1 MAIPEMNGVGAVQ
14 GNGNKY
20 ELKPQKEQK
29 MGNLPV
35 GQGYGETNDVR
46 PKYGVV
52 NDYGGD
58 IANFAKFKGND
69 KNDAMRLTNSAA
81 NDVKKQYMQLQHE
94 YPGIELQ
101 FEPMPNP
108 QTAGKKR
115 EGFFNYQQQLDNWK
129 DNAMT
134 QINNAR
140 ERNTVEVVGD
150 AVEAV
155 NQNTNEKSAMNAA
168 LTAGYGEANLEAT
181 EKEGVKTRE
190 AVAKEGAKTRRAVH
204 NEGAATRKTV
214 RAEGAKTRDVV
225 RIESAVTRNVVR
237 KESADIQNTVREV
250 GRDIQNTVHEEA
262 TTTRETVRKV
272 GKDTQEINTLTGQ
285 INSTNRRHSRG
296 VNNEINDMTNRIVSS
311 ELTPEEKKEALK
323 DVADLAGSSVSNRKL
338 RETRAE
344 VDDKLVFGEQE
355 EPEVP
360 EREAPPLREYP
371 VYEDPYANTETK
383 NPPKTMSGYNKP
395 IRRNPFIKGD
405 TPKVIDNAGETSSA
419 PKTKKLPKTS
429 GNRGPLAPEKEPSIL
444 DKPFWKK

>member
-46 PKYGVV
+46 PKFGVV

-115 EGFFNYQQQLDNWK
+115 EGFFNYQQQLDIWK

-155 NQNTNEKSAMNAA
+155 NQNTNEKAAMNAA

-181 EKEGVKTRE
+181 EEEGVKTR
-190 AVAKEGAKTRRAVH
+190 KAVH
-204 NEGAATRKTV
+204 SEGAATRRTV
-214 RAEGAKTRDVV
+214 RNEGQKTR
-225 RIESAVTRNVVR
+225 
-237 KESADIQNTVREV
+237 
-250 GRDIQNTVHEEA
+250 
-262 TTTRETVRKV
+262 
-272 GKDTQEINTLTGQ
+272 
-285 INSTNRRHSRG
+285 
-296 VNNEINDMTNRIVSS
+296 
-311 ELTPEEKKEALK
+311 
-323 DVADLAGSSVSNRKL
+323 
-338 RETRAE
+338 
-344 VDDKLVFGEQE
+344 
-355 EPEVP
+355 
-360 EREAPPLREYP
+360 
-371 VYEDPYANTETK
+371 
-383 NPPKTMSGYNKP
+383 
-395 IRRNPFIKGD
+395 
-405 TPKVIDNAGETSSA
+405 
-419 PKTKKLPKTS
+419 
-429 GNRGPLAPEKEPSIL
+429 
-444 DKPFWKK
+444 

>member
-46 PKYGVV
+46 PKFGVV

-115 EGFFNYQQQLDNWK
+115 EGFFNYQQQLDIWK

-155 NQNTNEKSAMNAA
+155 NQNTNEKAATNAA

-181 EKEGVKTRE
+181 EEEGVKTR
-190 AVAKEGAKTRRAVH
+190 KAVH
-204 NEGAATRKTV
+204 SEGAATRRTVRNEGQKTREAVHTESAITRNTV
-214 RAEGAKTRDVV
+214 RAEGAKTRNVV
-225 RIESAVTRNVVR
+225 RQEAADTKNVVR
-237 KESADIQNTVREV
+237 KEGTKTRDVVRQAGQETQEINELSNEVSDVLNTEYHTGATKKQIGDMRDKIVSSNLPHESKKEMLKDLADFSDQVVISDKEITNEQKDVDMRIAIE
-250 GRDIQNTVHEEA
+250 
-262 TTTRETVRKV
+262 
-272 GKDTQEINTLTGQ
+272 KDTQEP
-285 INSTNRRHSRG
+285 
-296 VNNEINDMTNRIVSS
+296 E
-311 ELTPEEKKEALK
+311 TP
-323 DVADLAGSSVSNRKL
+323 
-338 RETRAE
+338 T
-344 VDDKLVFGEQE
+344 F
-355 EPEVP
+355 
-360 EREAPPLREYP
+360 EAPPLKEEP
-371 VYEDPYANTETK
+371 IFEPPFPNGGGNSVPKE
-383 NPPKTMSGYNKP
+383 PPKGKQ
-395 IRRNPFIKGD
+395 IRKNPFIH
-405 TPKVIDNAGETSSA
+405 DNK
-419 PKTKKLPKTS
+419 PKTNGVGVPY
-429 GNRGPLAPEKEPSIL
+429 APEPSQILKPKFKKEL
-444 DKPFWKK
+444 K

>member
-46 PKYGVV
+46 PKFGVV

-155 NQNTNEKSAMNAA
+155 NQNTNEKAATNAT

-181 EKEGVKTRE
+181 EEEGVKTR
-190 AVAKEGAKTRRAVH
+190 KAVH
-204 NEGAATRKTV
+204 SEGAATRRTVRNEGQKTREAVHTESAITRNTV
-214 RAEGAKTRDVV
+214 RAEGAKTRNVV
-225 RIESAVTRNVVR
+225 RQEAADTRNVVR
-237 KESADIQNTVREV
+237 KEGTKTRDVVRQAGQETQEINELSNEVSDVLNTEYHTGATKKQVGDMRDKIVSSNLPHESKKEMLKDLADFSDQVVISDKEITNEQKDVDMRIAIE
-250 GRDIQNTVHEEA
+250 
-262 TTTRETVRKV
+262 
-272 GKDTQEINTLTGQ
+272 KDTQEP
-285 INSTNRRHSRG
+285 
-296 VNNEINDMTNRIVSS
+296 E
-311 ELTPEEKKEALK
+311 TPI
-323 DVADLAGSSVSNRKL
+323 
-338 RETRAE
+338 
-344 VDDKLVFGEQE
+344 F
-355 EPEVP
+355 
-360 EREAPPLREYP
+360 EAPPLKEEP
-371 VYEDPYANTETK
+371 IFEPPFHNGGGKSVPKE
-383 NPPKTMSGYNKP
+383 PPKDKS
-395 IRRNPFIKGD
+395 IRKNPFIH
-405 TPKVIDNAGETSSA
+405 DNK
-419 PKTKKLPKTS
+419 PKTDGVGVPY
-429 GNRGPLAPEKEPSIL
+429 APEPSQILKPKFKKEL
-444 DKPFWKK
+444 K

>member
-46 PKYGVV
+46 PKFGVV

-101 FEPMPNP
+101 FDPMPNP

-115 EGFFNYQQQLDNWK
+115 EGFFIYQHQLDIWK

-155 NQNTNEKSAMNAA
+155 NQNTNGKAAMNAA

-181 EKEGVKTRE
+181 EEEGVKTR
-190 AVAKEGAKTRRAVH
+190 KAVH
-204 NEGAATRKTV
+204 SEGAATRRTVSYVGQKTRVAVHTVSAITRNTV
-214 RAEGAKTRDVV
+214 RAEGAKTRNVV
-225 RIESAVTRNVVR
+225 RQEAADTRNVVR
-237 KESADIQNTVREV
+237 KEGTKTRDVVRQAGQETQEINELSNEVSDVLNTEYHTGATKKQVGDMRDKIVSSNLPHESKKEMLKDLADFSDQVVISDKEITNEQKDVDMRIAIE
-250 GRDIQNTVHEEA
+250 
-262 TTTRETVRKV
+262 
-272 GKDTQEINTLTGQ
+272 KDTQEP
-285 INSTNRRHSRG
+285 
-296 VNNEINDMTNRIVSS
+296 E
-311 ELTPEEKKEALK
+311 TP
-323 DVADLAGSSVSNRKL
+323 
-338 RETRAE
+338 T
-344 VDDKLVFGEQE
+344 F
-355 EPEVP
+355 
-360 EREAPPLREYP
+360 EAPPLKEEP
-371 VYEDPYANTETK
+371 IFEPPFPNGGGKSVPKE
-383 NPPKTMSGYNKP
+383 PPKDKP
-395 IRRNPFIKGD
+395 IRKNPFIH
-405 TPKVIDNAGETSSA
+405 DNK
-419 PKTKKLPKTS
+419 PKTNGVGVPY
-429 GNRGPLAPEKEPSIL
+429 APEPSQILKPKFKKEL
-444 DKPFWKK
+444 K

>member
-20 ELKPQKEQK
+20 ELKPPKEQK

-155 NQNTNEKSAMNAA
+155 NQNTNGKAAMNAS

-181 EKEGVKTRE
+181 EEEGVKTR
-190 AVAKEGAKTRRAVH
+190 KAVH
-204 NEGAATRKTV
+204 SEGAATRRTVRNEGQKTREAVHTESAIMRNTV
-214 RAEGAKTRDVV
+214 RAEGAKTRNVV
-225 RIESAVTRNVVR
+225 RQEAADTRNVVR
-237 KESADIQNTVREV
+237 KEGTKTRDVVRQAGQETQEINELSNEVSDVLNTEYHTGATKKQVGDMRDKIVSSNLPHESKKEMLKDLADFSDQVVISDKEITNEQKDVDMRIAIE
-250 GRDIQNTVHEEA
+250 
-262 TTTRETVRKV
+262 
-272 GKDTQEINTLTGQ
+272 KDTQEP
-285 INSTNRRHSRG
+285 
-296 VNNEINDMTNRIVSS
+296 E
-311 ELTPEEKKEALK
+311 TPI
-323 DVADLAGSSVSNRKL
+323 
-338 RETRAE
+338 
-344 VDDKLVFGEQE
+344 F
-355 EPEVP
+355 
-360 EREAPPLREYP
+360 EAPPLKEEP
-371 VYEDPYANTETK
+371 IFEPPFHNGGGKSVPKE
-383 NPPKTMSGYNKP
+383 PPKGKQ
-395 IRRNPFIKGD
+395 IRKNPFIH
-405 TPKVIDNAGETSSA
+405 DNK
-419 PKTKKLPKTS
+419 PKTNGVGVPY
-429 GNRGPLAPEKEPSIL
+429 APEPSQILKPKFKKEL
-444 DKPFWKK
+444 K

>member
-1 MAIPEMNGVGAVQ
+1 MAIPEMNGVGAVR

-46 PKYGVV
+46 PKFGVV

-155 NQNTNEKSAMNAA
+155 NQNTNEKAAMNAA
-168 LTAGYGEANLEAT
+168 LTAGYGEANLDAT
-181 EKEGVKTRE
+181 EQEGVKTRKAVHSEGVATRRTVRNEGQKTRE
-190 AVAKEGAKTRRAVH
+190 AVHTESAITR
-204 NEGAATRKTV
+204 NTV
-214 RAEGAKTRDVV
+214 RAEGAKTRNVV
-225 RIESAVTRNVVR
+225 RQEAADTRNVVR
-237 KESADIQNTVREV
+237 KEGTKTRDVVRQAGQETQEINELSNEVSDVLNTEYHTGATKKQVGDMRDKIVSSNLPHESKKEMLKDLADFSDQVVISDKEITNEQKDVDMRIAIE
-250 GRDIQNTVHEEA
+250 
-262 TTTRETVRKV
+262 
-272 GKDTQEINTLTGQ
+272 KDTQEP
-285 INSTNRRHSRG
+285 
-296 VNNEINDMTNRIVSS
+296 E
-311 ELTPEEKKEALK
+311 TPI
-323 DVADLAGSSVSNRKL
+323 
-338 RETRAE
+338 
-344 VDDKLVFGEQE
+344 F
-355 EPEVP
+355 
-360 EREAPPLREYP
+360 EAPPLKEEP
-371 VYEDPYANTETK
+371 IFEPPFPNGGGKSVPKE
-383 NPPKTMSGYNKP
+383 PPKGKQ
-395 IRRNPFIKGD
+395 IRKNPFIH
-405 TPKVIDNAGETSSA
+405 DNK
-419 PKTKKLPKTS
+419 PKTDGVGVPY
-429 GNRGPLAPEKEPSIL
+429 APEPSQILKPKFKKEL
-444 DKPFWKK
+444 K

>member
-1 MAIPEMNGVGAVQ
+1 MAIPEMNGVSAVQ

-46 PKYGVV
+46 PKFGVV

-155 NQNTNEKSAMNAA
+155 NQNTNEKAATNAA

-181 EKEGVKTRE
+181 EEEGVKTR
-190 AVAKEGAKTRRAVH
+190 KAVH
-204 NEGAATRKTV
+204 SEGAATRRTVRNEGQKTREAVHTESAITRNTV
-214 RAEGAKTRDVV
+214 RAEGAKTRNVV
-225 RIESAVTRNVVR
+225 RQEAADTRNVVR
-237 KESADIQNTVREV
+237 KEGTKTRNVVRQAGQETQEINELSNEVSDVLNTEYHTGATKKQVGDMRDKIVSSNLPHESKKEMLKDLADFSDQVVISDKEITNEQKDVDMRIAIE
-250 GRDIQNTVHEEA
+250 
-262 TTTRETVRKV
+262 
-272 GKDTQEINTLTGQ
+272 KDTQEP
-285 INSTNRRHSRG
+285 
-296 VNNEINDMTNRIVSS
+296 E
-311 ELTPEEKKEALK
+311 TPI
-323 DVADLAGSSVSNRKL
+323 
-338 RETRAE
+338 
-344 VDDKLVFGEQE
+344 F
-355 EPEVP
+355 
-360 EREAPPLREYP
+360 EAPPLKEEP
-371 VYEDPYANTETK
+371 IFEPPFPNGGGKSVPKE
-383 NPPKTMSGYNKP
+383 PPKDKS
-395 IRRNPFIKGD
+395 IRKNPFIH
-405 TPKVIDNAGETSSA
+405 DNK
-419 PKTKKLPKTS
+419 PKTDGVGVPY
-429 GNRGPLAPEKEPSIL
+429 APEPSQILKPKFKKEL
-444 DKPFWKK
+444 K

>member
-1 MAIPEMNGVGAVQ
+1 MAIPEMNGVGAVR
-14 GNGNKY
+14 GNESKY
-20 ELKPQKEQK
+20 ELKLPKEQK

-46 PKYGVV
+46 PKFGVV

-115 EGFFNYQQQLDNWK
+115 EGFFNYQQQLDIWK

-155 NQNTNEKSAMNAA
+155 NQNTNEKAATNAA

-181 EKEGVKTRE
+181 EEEGVKTR
-190 AVAKEGAKTRRAVH
+190 KAVH
-204 NEGAATRKTV
+204 SEGAATRRTVRNEGQKTREAVHTESAITRNTV
-214 RAEGAKTRDVV
+214 RAEGAKTRNVV
-225 RIESAVTRNVVR
+225 RQEAADTRNVVR
-237 KESADIQNTVREV
+237 KEGTKTRDVVRQAGQETQEINELSNEVSDVLNTEYHTGATKKQIGDMRDKIVSSNLPHESKKEMLKDLADFSDQVVISDKEITNEQKDVDMRIAIE
-250 GRDIQNTVHEEA
+250 
-262 TTTRETVRKV
+262 
-272 GKDTQEINTLTGQ
+272 KDTQEP
-285 INSTNRRHSRG
+285 
-296 VNNEINDMTNRIVSS
+296 E
-311 ELTPEEKKEALK
+311 TPI
-323 DVADLAGSSVSNRKL
+323 
-338 RETRAE
+338 
-344 VDDKLVFGEQE
+344 F
-355 EPEVP
+355 
-360 EREAPPLREYP
+360 EAPPLKEEP
-371 VYEDPYANTETK
+371 IFEPPFPNGGGKSVPKE
-383 NPPKTMSGYNKP
+383 PPKDKS
-395 IRRNPFIKGD
+395 IRKNPFIH
-405 TPKVIDNAGETSSA
+405 DNK
-419 PKTKKLPKTS
+419 PKTNGVGVPY
-429 GNRGPLAPEKEPSIL
+429 APEPSQILKPKFKKEL
-444 DKPFWKK
+444 K

>member
-46 PKYGVV
+46 PKFGVV

-115 EGFFNYQQQLDNWK
+115 EGFFNYQQQLDIWK

-155 NQNTNEKSAMNAA
+155 NQNTNEKAAMNAV
-168 LTAGYGEANLEAT
+168 LTAGYGEANLDAT
-181 EKEGVKTRE
+181 EQEGVKTRKAVHSEGVVTRRTVRNEGQKTRE
-190 AVAKEGAKTRRAVH
+190 AVHTESAITR
-204 NEGAATRKTV
+204 NTV
-214 RAEGAKTRDVV
+214 RAEGAKTRNVV
-225 RIESAVTRNVVR
+225 RQEAADTRNVVR
-237 KESADIQNTVREV
+237 KESTKTRDVVRQAGQETQEINELSNEVSDVLNTEYHTGATKKQVGDMRDKIVSSNLPHESKKEMLKDLADFSDQVVISDKEITNEQKDVDMRIAIE
-250 GRDIQNTVHEEA
+250 
-262 TTTRETVRKV
+262 
-272 GKDTQEINTLTGQ
+272 KDTQEP
-285 INSTNRRHSRG
+285 
-296 VNNEINDMTNRIVSS
+296 E
-311 ELTPEEKKEALK
+311 TPI
-323 DVADLAGSSVSNRKL
+323 
-338 RETRAE
+338 
-344 VDDKLVFGEQE
+344 F
-355 EPEVP
+355 
-360 EREAPPLREYP
+360 EAPPLKEEP
-371 VYEDPYANTETK
+371 IFEPPFHNGGGNSVPKE
-383 NPPKTMSGYNKP
+383 PPKGKQ
-395 IRRNPFIKGD
+395 IRKNPFIH
-405 TPKVIDNAGETSSA
+405 DNK
-419 PKTKKLPKTS
+419 PKTNGVGVPY
-429 GNRGPLAPEKEPSIL
+429 APEPSQILKPKFKKEL
-444 DKPFWKK
+444 K

>member
-1 MAIPEMNGVGAVQ
+1 MAIPEMNGVSAVQ

-46 PKYGVV
+46 PKFGVV

-155 NQNTNEKSAMNAA
+155 NQNTNEKAATNAA

-181 EKEGVKTRE
+181 EEEGVKTR
-190 AVAKEGAKTRRAVH
+190 KAVH
-204 NEGAATRKTV
+204 SEGAATRRTVRNEGQKTREAVHTESAITRNTV
-214 RAEGAKTRDVV
+214 RAEGAKTRNVV
-225 RIESAVTRNVVR
+225 RQEAADTRNVVR
-237 KESADIQNTVREV
+237 KEGTKTRDVVRQAGQETQEINELSNEVSDVLNTEYHTGATKKQVGDMRDKIVSSNLPHESKKEMLKDLADFSDQVVISDKEITNEQKDVDMRIAIE
-250 GRDIQNTVHEEA
+250 
-262 TTTRETVRKV
+262 
-272 GKDTQEINTLTGQ
+272 KDTQEP
-285 INSTNRRHSRG
+285 
-296 VNNEINDMTNRIVSS
+296 E
-311 ELTPEEKKEALK
+311 TPI
-323 DVADLAGSSVSNRKL
+323 
-338 RETRAE
+338 
-344 VDDKLVFGEQE
+344 F
-355 EPEVP
+355 
-360 EREAPPLREYP
+360 EAPPLKEEP
-371 VYEDPYANTETK
+371 IFEPPFHNGGGKSVPKE
-383 NPPKTMSGYNKP
+383 PPKDKS
-395 IRRNPFIKGD
+395 IRKNPFIH
-405 TPKVIDNAGETSSA
+405 DNK
-419 PKTKKLPKTS
+419 PKTDGVGVPY
-429 GNRGPLAPEKEPSIL
+429 APEPSQILKPKFKKEL
-444 DKPFWKK
+444 K

>member
-1 MAIPEMNGVGAVQ
+1 MNGVGAVQ

-29 MGNLPV
+29 MGNVPV

-46 PKYGVV
+46 PKFGVV

-155 NQNTNEKSAMNAA
+155 NQNTNEKAATNAT

-181 EKEGVKTRE
+181 EEEGVKTR
-190 AVAKEGAKTRRAVH
+190 KAVH
-204 NEGAATRKTV
+204 SEGAATRRTVRNEGQKTREAVHTESAITRNTV
-214 RAEGAKTRDVV
+214 RAEGAKTRNVV
-225 RIESAVTRNVVR
+225 RQEAADTRNVVR
-237 KESADIQNTVREV
+237 KEGTKTRDVVRQAGQETQEINELSNEVSDVLNTEYHTGATKKQVGDMRDKIVSSNLPHESKKEMLKDLADFSDQVVISDKEITNEQKDVDMRIAIE
-250 GRDIQNTVHEEA
+250 
-262 TTTRETVRKV
+262 
-272 GKDTQEINTLTGQ
+272 KDTQEP
-285 INSTNRRHSRG
+285 
-296 VNNEINDMTNRIVSS
+296 E
-311 ELTPEEKKEALK
+311 TPI
-323 DVADLAGSSVSNRKL
+323 
-338 RETRAE
+338 
-344 VDDKLVFGEQE
+344 F
-355 EPEVP
+355 
-360 EREAPPLREYP
+360 EAPPLKEEP
-371 VYEDPYANTETK
+371 IFEPPFHNGGGKSVPKE
-383 NPPKTMSGYNKP
+383 PPKDKS
-395 IRRNPFIKGD
+395 IRKNPFIH
-405 TPKVIDNAGETSSA
+405 DNK
-419 PKTKKLPKTS
+419 PKTDGVGVPY
-429 GNRGPLAPEKEPSIL
+429 APEPSQILKPKFKKEL
-444 DKPFWKK
+444 K

>member
-52 NDYGGD
+52 NDYGAD

-155 NQNTNEKSAMNAA
+155 NQNTNEKAAMNAA

-181 EKEGVKTRE
+181 EEEGVKTR
-190 AVAKEGAKTRRAVH
+190 KAVH
-204 NEGAATRKTV
+204 SEGAATRRTVRNEGQKTREAVHTESAITRNTV
-214 RAEGAKTRDVV
+214 RAEGAKTRNVV
-225 RIESAVTRNVVR
+225 RQEAADTRNVVR
-237 KESADIQNTVREV
+237 KEGTKTRDVVRQAGQETQEINELSNEVSDVLNTEYHTGATKKQVGDMRDKIVSSNLPHESKKEMLKDLADFSDQVVISDKEITNEQKDVDMRIAIE
-250 GRDIQNTVHEEA
+250 
-262 TTTRETVRKV
+262 
-272 GKDTQEINTLTGQ
+272 KDTQEP
-285 INSTNRRHSRG
+285 
-296 VNNEINDMTNRIVSS
+296 E
-311 ELTPEEKKEALK
+311 TPI
-323 DVADLAGSSVSNRKL
+323 
-338 RETRAE
+338 
-344 VDDKLVFGEQE
+344 F
-355 EPEVP
+355 
-360 EREAPPLREYP
+360 EAPPLKEEP
-371 VYEDPYANTETK
+371 IFEPPFPNGGGKSVPKE
-383 NPPKTMSGYNKP
+383 PPKDKS
-395 IRRNPFIKGD
+395 IRKNPFIH
-405 TPKVIDNAGETSSA
+405 DNK
-419 PKTKKLPKTS
+419 PKTDGVGVPY
-429 GNRGPLAPEKEPSIL
+429 APEPSQILKPKFKKEL
-444 DKPFWKK
+444 K

>member
-46 PKYGVV
+46 PKFGVV

-155 NQNTNEKSAMNAA
+155 NQNTNEKAATNAA

-181 EKEGVKTRE
+181 EEEGVKNRKAVHSEGAATRRTVRNEGQKTRE
-190 AVAKEGAKTRRAVH
+190 AVHTESAITR
-204 NEGAATRKTV
+204 NTV
-214 RAEGAKTRDVV
+214 RAEGAKTR
-225 RIESAVTRNVVR
+225 NVVR
-237 KESADIQNTVREV
+237 EAATDIK
-250 GRDIQNTVHEEA
+250 NTVHEESTKTRDVVRQAGQETQEINELSNEVSDVLNTEYHTGA
-262 TTTRETVRKV
+262 TKKQV
-272 GKDTQEINTLTGQ
+272 GDMRDKIVSSNLPHESKKEMLKDLADFSDQVVISDKEITNEQKDVDMRIAIEKDTQEP
-285 INSTNRRHSRG
+285 
-296 VNNEINDMTNRIVSS
+296 E
-311 ELTPEEKKEALK
+311 TPI
-323 DVADLAGSSVSNRKL
+323 
-338 RETRAE
+338 
-344 VDDKLVFGEQE
+344 F
-355 EPEVP
+355 
-360 EREAPPLREYP
+360 EAPPLKEEP
-371 VYEDPYANTETK
+371 IFEPPFPNGGGKSVPKE
-383 NPPKTMSGYNKP
+383 PPKDKS
-395 IRRNPFIKGD
+395 IRKNPFIH
-405 TPKVIDNAGETSSA
+405 DNK
-419 PKTKKLPKTS
+419 PKTDGVGVPY
-429 GNRGPLAPEKEPSIL
+429 APEPSQILKPKFKKEL
-444 DKPFWKK
+444 K

>member
-1 MAIPEMNGVGAVQ
+1 MAIPEMNGVGAVR
-14 GNGNKY
+14 GNESKY

-46 PKYGVV
+46 PKFGVV

-155 NQNTNEKSAMNAA
+155 NQNTNEKAAMNAA
-168 LTAGYGEANLEAT
+168 LTVGYGEANLEAT
-181 EKEGVKTRE
+181 EEEGVKTR
-190 AVAKEGAKTRRAVH
+190 KAVH
-204 NEGAATRKTV
+204 SEGAATRRTVRNEGQKTREAVHTESAITRNTV
-214 RAEGAKTRDVV
+214 RAEGAKTRNVV
-225 RIESAVTRNVVR
+225 RQEAADTRNVVR
-237 KESADIQNTVREV
+237 KEGTKTRDVVRQAGQETQEINELSNEVSDVLNTEYHTGATKKQVGDMRGKIVSSNLPHESKKEMLKDLADFSDQVVISDKEITNEQKDVDMRIAIE
-250 GRDIQNTVHEEA
+250 
-262 TTTRETVRKV
+262 
-272 GKDTQEINTLTGQ
+272 KDTQEP
-285 INSTNRRHSRG
+285 
-296 VNNEINDMTNRIVSS
+296 E
-311 ELTPEEKKEALK
+311 TPI
-323 DVADLAGSSVSNRKL
+323 
-338 RETRAE
+338 
-344 VDDKLVFGEQE
+344 F
-355 EPEVP
+355 
-360 EREAPPLREYP
+360 EAPPLKEEP
-371 VYEDPYANTETK
+371 IFEPPFPNGGGKSVPKE
-383 NPPKTMSGYNKP
+383 PPKDKS
-395 IRRNPFIKGD
+395 IRKNPFIH
-405 TPKVIDNAGETSSA
+405 DNK
-419 PKTKKLPKTS
+419 PKTDGVGVPY
-429 GNRGPLAPEKEPSIL
+429 APEPSQILKPKFKKEL
-444 DKPFWKK
+444 K

>member
-46 PKYGVV
+46 PKFGVV

-155 NQNTNEKSAMNAA
+155 NQNTNENAATNAA

-181 EKEGVKTRE
+181 EEEGVKTR
-190 AVAKEGAKTRRAVH
+190 KAVH
-204 NEGAATRKTV
+204 SEGAATRRTVRNEGQKTREAVHTESAITRNTV
-214 RAEGAKTRDVV
+214 RAEGAKTRNVV
-225 RIESAVTRNVVR
+225 RQEAADTRNVVR
-237 KESADIQNTVREV
+237 KEGTKTRDVVRQAGQETQEINELSNEVSDVLNTEYHTGATKKQVGDMRDKIVSSNLPHESKKEMLKDLADFSDQVVISDKEITNEQKDVDMRIAIE
-250 GRDIQNTVHEEA
+250 
-262 TTTRETVRKV
+262 
-272 GKDTQEINTLTGQ
+272 KDTQEP
-285 INSTNRRHSRG
+285 
-296 VNNEINDMTNRIVSS
+296 E
-311 ELTPEEKKEALK
+311 TPI
-323 DVADLAGSSVSNRKL
+323 
-338 RETRAE
+338 
-344 VDDKLVFGEQE
+344 F
-355 EPEVP
+355 
-360 EREAPPLREYP
+360 EAPPLKEEP
-371 VYEDPYANTETK
+371 IFEPPFHNGGGKSVPKE
-383 NPPKTMSGYNKP
+383 PPKDKS
-395 IRRNPFIKGD
+395 IRKNPFIH
-405 TPKVIDNAGETSSA
+405 DNK
-419 PKTKKLPKTS
+419 PKTNGVGVPY
-429 GNRGPLAPEKEPSIL
+429 APEPSQILKPKFKKEL
-444 DKPFWKK
+444 K

>member
-46 PKYGVV
+46 PKFGVV

-115 EGFFNYQQQLDNWK
+115 EGFFNYQQQLDIWK

-155 NQNTNEKSAMNAA
+155 NQNTNGKAAMNAA

-181 EKEGVKTRE
+181 EEEGVKTR
-190 AVAKEGAKTRRAVH
+190 KAVH
-204 NEGAATRKTV
+204 SEGAATRRTVRNEGQKTREAVHTEGAITRNTV
-214 RAEGAKTRDVV
+214 RAEGAKTR
-225 RIESAVTRNVVR
+225 NVVR
-237 KESADIQNTVREV
+237 EAATDIK
-250 GRDIQNTVHEEA
+250 NTVHEESTKTRDVVRQVGQETQEINELSNEVSDVLNTEYHTGA
-262 TTTRETVRKV
+262 TKKQV
-272 GKDTQEINTLTGQ
+272 GDMRDKIVSSNLPHESKKEMLKDLADFSDQVVISDKEITNEQKDVDMRIAIEKDTQEP
-285 INSTNRRHSRG
+285 
-296 VNNEINDMTNRIVSS
+296 E
-311 ELTPEEKKEALK
+311 TP
-323 DVADLAGSSVSNRKL
+323 
-338 RETRAE
+338 T
-344 VDDKLVFGEQE
+344 F
-355 EPEVP
+355 
-360 EREAPPLREYP
+360 EAPPLKEEP
-371 VYEDPYANTETK
+371 IFEPPFPNGGGKTVPKE
-383 NPPKTMSGYNKP
+383 PPKDKP
-395 IRRNPFIKGD
+395 IRKNPFIH
-405 TPKVIDNAGETSSA
+405 DNK
-419 PKTKKLPKTS
+419 PKTDGVGVPY
-429 GNRGPLAPEKEPSIL
+429 APEPSQILKPKFKKEL
-444 DKPFWKK
+444 K

>member
-29 MGNLPV
+29 IGNLPV

-46 PKYGVV
+46 PKFGVV

-101 FEPMPNP
+101 FDPMPNP

-150 AVEAV
+150 AVKAV
-155 NQNTNEKSAMNAA
+155 NQNTNEKAATNAA
-168 LTAGYGEANLEAT
+168 LTAGYGEANLDAT
-181 EKEGVKTRE
+181 EQEGVKTRKAVHSEGVVTRRTVRNEGQKTRE
-190 AVAKEGAKTRRAVH
+190 AVHTESAITR
-204 NEGAATRKTV
+204 NTV
-214 RAEGAKTRDVV
+214 RAEGAKTR
-225 RIESAVTRNVVR
+225 NVVR
-237 KESADIQNTVREV
+237 EAATDIK
-250 GRDIQNTVHEEA
+250 NTVHEESTKTRDVVRQAGQETQEINELSNEVSDVLNTEYHTGA
-262 TTTRETVRKV
+262 TKKQV
-272 GKDTQEINTLTGQ
+272 GDMRDKIVSSNLPHESKKEMLKDLADFSDQVVISDKEITNEQKDVDMRIAIEKDTQEP
-285 INSTNRRHSRG
+285 
-296 VNNEINDMTNRIVSS
+296 E
-311 ELTPEEKKEALK
+311 TPI
-323 DVADLAGSSVSNRKL
+323 
-338 RETRAE
+338 
-344 VDDKLVFGEQE
+344 F
-355 EPEVP
+355 
-360 EREAPPLREYP
+360 EAPPLKEEP
-371 VYEDPYANTETK
+371 IFEPPFPNGGGKSVPKE
-383 NPPKTMSGYNKP
+383 PPKDKS
-395 IRRNPFIKGD
+395 IRKNPFIH
-405 TPKVIDNAGETSSA
+405 DNK
-419 PKTKKLPKTS
+419 PKTDGVGVPY
-429 GNRGPLAPEKEPSIL
+429 APEPSQILKPKFKKEL
-444 DKPFWKK
+444 K